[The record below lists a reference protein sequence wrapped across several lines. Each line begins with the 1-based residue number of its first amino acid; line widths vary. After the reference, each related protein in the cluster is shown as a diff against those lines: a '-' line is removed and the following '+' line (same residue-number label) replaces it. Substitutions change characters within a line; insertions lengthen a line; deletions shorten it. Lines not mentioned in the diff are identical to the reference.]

1 MYQYRQYTLS
11 IYTFFLSGYFTER
24 KIQFSEG
31 DISLSTE
38 LEPLLKD
45 MVQLQSDIL
54 QLRDMVAKQQKV
66 IQMLSRRQA
75 SEHRSIV
82 L

>member
-75 SEHRSIV
+75 SKHRSIT